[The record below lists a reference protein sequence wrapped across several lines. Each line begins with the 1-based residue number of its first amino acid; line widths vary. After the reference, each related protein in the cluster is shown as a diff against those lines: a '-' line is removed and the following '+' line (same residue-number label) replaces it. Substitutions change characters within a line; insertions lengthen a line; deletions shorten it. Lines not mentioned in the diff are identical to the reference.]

1 MPDPMW
7 PSSPPEANY
16 LRLIGPGAAGTATT
30 LASGAVWQALTISG
44 ELAFSASA
52 LNTSRTAVDFEGVG
66 GVGSMA
72 AIAGLN
78 SALQLLAGWAQE
90 KPPIAGSAVTAYET
104 AVSTMIPA
112 EVSLANRA
120 EQASNVAINPLVFGA
135 LTPAIVALDS
145 EYFGEHWPHN
155 ASAGIAYGA
164 ALTALTAALAVPPP
178 LSPAGASP
186 AASATAAAAVAQT
199 AGQTA
204 AGEAMKQSAQLTKSL
219 GDGAAVPAEVAGQ
232 AGQVA
237 SLMAQPAQA
246 MMQPVLGMFG
256 VPMQAFGG
264 MAGLPQSLGGPLGS
278 HVFGNEQIPAPL
290 LTPTGL
296 PATGA
301 GGAGAVGSVGGGGAG
316 GFSSGAPGA
325 GLTSYSRP
333 SSNFG
338 SENSGRPAA
347 LKTGL
352 LSTAEFRGPTTTGMG
367 GALPVSAAHA
377 GAPAPGKAAAD
388 RDGVPH
394 ARVIVGPGRRSD
406 SRTG

>member
-1 MPDPMW
+1 MPDPTW

-16 LRLIGPGAAGTATT
+16 LRLVGPGAAGTSTT
-30 LASGAVWQALTISG
+30 MASGAVWQALTISG
-44 ELAFSASA
+44 ELALSASVI
-52 LNTSRTAVDFEGVG
+52 NTSRTAVDFEGVG
-66 GVGSMA
+66 GVSSTG

-90 KPPIAGSAVTAYET
+90 KPPIAGSAVAAYET

-120 EQASNVAINPLVFGA
+120 EQSANVAINPLVFGA
-135 LTPAIVALDS
+135 LTPAIVALDT

-164 ALTALTAALAVPPP
+164 ALTALTAALAIPPP

-186 AASATAAAAVAQT
+186 AASATAAAAVAQA

-204 AGEAMKQSAQLTKSL
+204 ASEAVEQTAQLTKSL
-219 GDGAAVPAEVAGQ
+219 GDGAAVPTEVAGQ
-232 AGQVA
+232 AGQLA

-246 MMQPVLGMFG
+246 MMQPILGMFG
-256 VPMQAFGG
+256 VPMQAVGG
-264 MAGLPQSLGGPLGS
+264 MAGLPQSLGGTLGS
-278 HVFGNEQIPAPL
+278 HVFGDEQIPAPL

-296 PATGA
+296 PAVGA
-301 GGAGAVGSVGGGGAG
+301 GGAGAVGSFAGGGAG
-316 GFSSGAPGA
+316 SFSGGAPGT
-325 GLTSYSRP
+325 GLTSYTRP
-333 SSNFG
+333 ASTFA

-352 LSTAEFRGPTTTGMG
+352 LSAAEFRGPTTTGLG
-367 GALPVSAAHA
+367 GAFPVLPAHA
-377 GAPAPGKAAAD
+377 GTPAPGKAADD
-388 RDGVPH
+388 RGGVPH
-394 ARVIVGPGRRSD
+394 ARVIVGPERRRD
-406 SRTG
+406 NRTG

>member
-1 MPDPMW
+1 MPDPTW
-7 PSSPPEANY
+7 PSSPPEASY
-16 LRLIGPGAAGTATT
+16 LRLVGPGAAGTATT
-30 LASGAVWQALTISG
+30 MASGAVWQALTISD

-52 LNTSRTAVDFEGVG
+52 INSARTAADFEGVG
-66 GVGSMA
+66 GVSSA
-72 AIAGLN
+72 TAITGLN
-78 SALQLLAGWAQE
+78 AALQLLAGWAQA
-90 KPPIAGSAVTAYET
+90 KPPIAGSAVAAYET

-120 EQASNVAINPLVFGA
+120 EQAANVAINPLVFGA
-135 LTPAIVALDS
+135 LTPAIVALDT

-186 AASATAAAAVAQT
+186 AASATAAAAVAHTAAQT
-199 AGQTA
+199 AT
-204 AGEAMKQSAQLTKSL
+204 GEAMKQSAQLTKSL

-232 AGQVA
+232 AGQFA

-246 MMQPVLGMFG
+246 MIQPVLGMFG
-256 VPMQAFGG
+256 VPVQAFEG
-264 MAGLPQSLGGPLGS
+264 MAGLPKALGGTLGS
-278 HVFGNEQIPAPL
+278 HIFGDEQIPAPL
-290 LTPTGL
+290 LTGTGM
-296 PATGA
+296 PSAGA
-301 GGAGAVGSVGGGGAG
+301 GSAGAVGSVAGGGAG
-316 GFSSGAPGA
+316 LVGGAPGA
-325 GLTSYSRP
+325 GLTSYTRP
-333 SSNFG
+333 ASTFA

-367 GALPVSAAHA
+367 GVLPVSPAYA
-377 GAPAPGKAAAD
+377 GPPGKGPAD
-388 RDGVPH
+388 KDGVTH

-406 SRTG
+406 NRTG

>member
-1 MPDPMW
+1 MPDPTW
-7 PSSPPEANY
+7 PSSPPEASY
-16 LRLIGPGAAGTATT
+16 LRLVGPGAAGTATT
-30 LASGAVWQALTISG
+30 MASGAVWQALTISD

-52 LNTSRTAVDFEGVG
+52 INSARTAADFEGVG
-66 GVGSMA
+66 GVSSA
-72 AIAGLN
+72 TAITGLN
-78 SALQLLAGWAQE
+78 AALQLLAGWAQA
-90 KPPIAGSAVTAYET
+90 KPPIAGSAVAAYET

-120 EQASNVAINPLVFGA
+120 EQAANVAINPLVFGA
-135 LTPAIVALDS
+135 LTPAIVALDT

-186 AASATAAAAVAQT
+186 AASATAAAAVAHTAAQT
-199 AGQTA
+199 AT
-204 AGEAMKQSAQLTKSL
+204 GEAMKQSAQLTKSL

-232 AGQVA
+232 AGQFA

-246 MMQPVLGMFG
+246 MIQPVLGMFG
-256 VPMQAFGG
+256 VPVQAFEG
-264 MAGLPQSLGGPLGS
+264 MAGLPKALGGTLGS
-278 HVFGNEQIPAPL
+278 HIFGDEQIPAPL
-290 LTPTGL
+290 LTGTGM
-296 PATGA
+296 PSAGA
-301 GGAGAVGSVGGGGAG
+301 GSAGAVGSVAGGGAG
-316 GFSSGAPGA
+316 LGGGAPGA
-325 GLTSYSRP
+325 GLTSYTRP
-333 SSNFG
+333 ASTFA

-367 GALPVSAAHA
+367 GVLPVSPAYA
-377 GAPAPGKAAAD
+377 GPPGKGPAD
-388 RDGVPH
+388 KDGVTH

-406 SRTG
+406 NRTG

>member
-1 MPDPMW
+1 MPDPTW
-7 PSSPPEANY
+7 PSSPPEASY
-16 LRLIGPGAAGTATT
+16 LRLVGPGAAGTATT
-30 LASGAVWQALTISG
+30 MASGAVWQALTVSD

-52 LNTSRTAVDFEGVG
+52 INSARTAADFEGVG
-66 GVGSMA
+66 GVSSA
-72 AIAGLN
+72 TAITGLN
-78 SALQLLAGWAQE
+78 AALQLLAGWAQA
-90 KPPIAGSAVTAYET
+90 KPPIAGSAVAAYET

-120 EQASNVAINPLVFGA
+120 EQAANVAINPLVFGA
-135 LTPAIVALDS
+135 LTPAIVALDT

-186 AASATAAAAVAQT
+186 AASATAAAAVANT
-199 AGQTA
+199 AAQTA

-219 GDGAAVPAEVAGQ
+219 GEGAAVPAEVAGQ

-246 MMQPVLGMFG
+246 MIQPVLGMFG
-256 VPMQAFGG
+256 VPVQAFEG
-264 MAGLPQSLGGPLGS
+264 MAGLPQALGGTLGS
-278 HVFGNEQIPAPL
+278 HIFGDEQIPAPL
-290 LTPTGL
+290 LTGTGM
-296 PATGA
+296 PSAGA
-301 GGAGAVGSVGGGGAG
+301 GGAGAVGSVAGGGAG
-316 GFSSGAPGA
+316 LGGGAPGA
-325 GLTSYSRP
+325 GLTSYTRP
-333 SSNFG
+333 ASTFA

-352 LSTAEFRGPTTTGMG
+352 LSTAEFRGPTTTGIG
-367 GALPVSAAHA
+367 GVLPVSPAYA
-377 GAPAPGKAAAD
+377 GPPGKGPAD
-388 RDGVPH
+388 KDGVTH

-406 SRTG
+406 NRTG